1 MDLELRELL
10 RGRIEAVNLVVDAVG
25 ENDFAGFAND
35 EIVEKMFAGIV
46 ERVTAEEIAVRAEV
60 NESCVA
66 AIFGGVGPNCGVAR
80 VDADS
85 ENGQKMIAVC
95 GNEIGSVAVRSDF
108 NYFSLSQTTEI
119 ENFAIWIPGESFRD
133 EIFFFGE

>member
-1 MDLELRELL
+1 MRRGVEAKDL
-10 RGRIEAVNLVVDAVG
+10 IVDAVG

-35 EIVEKMFAGIV
+35 EIVEEMFTGIV

-66 AIFGGVGPNCGVAR
+66 AFFGSVGPNCGVAR
-80 VDADS
+80 IEADS

-108 NYFSLSQTTEI
+108 NYFSLSQTAEI
-119 ENFAIWIPGESFRD
+119 ENFAILIPGESFGD

>member
-1 MDLELRELL
+1 MS
-10 RGRIEAVNLVVDAVG
+10 RGIEAKNLIVDAVG

-46 ERVTAEEIAVRAEV
+46 EGVTAEEIAVRAEV
-60 NESCVA
+60 NERCVA
-66 AIFGGVGPNCGVAR
+66 AIFGGVGPNRGVAR

-85 ENGQKMIAVC
+85 ENGQEMIAVC
-95 GNEIGSVAVRSDF
+95 GNEIGSVAVRCDF
-108 NYFSLSQTTEI
+108 NYFSLSQTAEI
-119 ENFAIWIPGESFRD
+119 ENFAILIPGEAFGD